1 MSTILF
7 HSQLKQMAYLHM
19 ASNDKGLGYE
29 ASIISRTLSSVA
41 MRDLGAGSAET
52 RKKTI
57 LNKLSQLIL
66 ERKTKYKI
74 NQQKRCHN
82 KMLFFIRASKEKDCV
97 ISFHIDNIWGE
108 KSCRTKHKTQN
119 NYCKYAARQ

>member
-52 RKKTI
+52 RKNNFEQIITIDFRTKNKIQNKPAKT
-57 LNKLSQLIL
+57 LSQ
-66 ERKTKYKI
+66 
-74 NQQKRCHN
+74 
-82 KMLFFIRASKEKDCV
+82 
-97 ISFHIDNIWGE
+97 
-108 KSCRTKHKTQN
+108 
-119 NYCKYAARQ
+119 

>member
-1 MSTILF
+1 
-7 HSQLKQMAYLHM
+7 M

-52 RKKTI
+52 RKTI

-82 KMLFFIRASKEKDCV
+82 KMLFL
-97 ISFHIDNIWGE
+97 
-108 KSCRTKHKTQN
+108 
-119 NYCKYAARQ
+119 